1 MSVTEN
7 IRCPS
12 CQALVNPA
20 WSHCAVCQ
28 HPLRE
33 QKTDWLT
40 AWRELAEITYG
51 IEQHDS
57 RFERVMRWLNVCDT
71 AFHLDSWSTFQ
82 EAAEEVKR
90 IARET
95 RV

>member
-20 WSHCAVCQ
+20 WLHCAVCQ

-33 QKTDWLT
+33 QKTDWLA
-40 AWRELAEITYG
+40 AWRELAAITYG
-51 IEQHDS
+51 IEKEDP
-57 RFERVMRWLNVCDT
+57 RFERVMMWLNVADE
-71 AFHLDSWSTFQ
+71 AFKIDSWIAFQ
-82 EAAEEVKR
+82 EAAAEVKR
-90 IARET
+90 IAKRN
-95 RV
+95 VG